1 MLNQFFFHPILARSR
16 PSGLICDV
24 KTPVVEDYE
33 LAKLARIRSQA
44 RMKDRRYLYLFMDE
58 GGNFDFSANGTRFF
72 TVTSITK
79 ERPFVAPKALA
90 DLKYELL
97 EEGLD
102 LDCFHASENAQAV
115 RNRVFQ
121 IIGQHL
127 AGCISTA

>member
-1 MLNQFFFHPILARSR
+1 
-16 PSGLICDV
+16 
-24 KTPVVEDYE
+24 
-33 LAKLARIRSQA
+33 
-44 RMKDRRYLYLFMDE
+44 MKDRRYLYLFMDE

-127 AGCISTA
+127 AGVHIDSVIVEKRLMPSELRPDKVFFPPCWVSFCTASSRPRGLQTIRKLSW